1 MGILEGLGQG
11 FAVALDP
18 TNLLYVFMGVLIGTV
33 IGVLPGLGPTAT
45 IALLLPLTY
54 AIEPATAVIL
64 LAGIYYG
71 SMYGGTIT
79 SVLLRLPGE
88 AASVVT
94 TFDGYQMAKQGR
106 AGPALGIA
114 AVGSF
119 IGGVLAVV
127 GLVLLAPPLADLAVT
142 FGPPEYVAL
151 TVLGILMVTYLGS
164 GSPLKSLSMAA
175 LGLLL
180 ATVGQDPI
188 TGTARF
194 TFGQV
199 SLFDGV
205 DFVAVAM
212 GLFGVGE
219 ILHSLERTGKVQAV
233 TRKITHIWP
242 TRKDFR
248 ESAGAIG
255 RGSVLGFVIGVLPGG
270 GGVISSLA
278 SYALEKRRAKDPSR
292 FGKGAIQGVA
302 GPETANNASST
313 SAFIPLLT
321 LGIPANVV
329 LALIFG
335 ALLVQGITPGPQLI
349 SEEPEVFWGVIASML
364 IGNLMLLALNIPL
377 VGVFVQLLRVRAGIL
392 AAFALVVTMAGV
404 FSVNNDVFDMWVVL
418 LFGVIGW
425 LMKKTGFE
433 PGPLVLAFVLGSIME
448 RAFRQSM
455 LLSGGSLDIF
465 VTRPLSGGLL
475 AVMALVIL
483 LSVIAAR
490 RRRAVFGHVAPEDVA
505 SEEVA
510 SEEVASEKV
519 ASEEVAP
526 EEVAPEDVAPED
538 VAPEDVTPQ
547 EGAPRDADLATHIP
561 PPVGGGA
568 GRASGS
574 TNAGR
579 GGATPPRNEGER

>member
-1 MGILEGLGQG
+1 MGILDGIGQG

-18 TNLLYVFMGVLIGTV
+18 TNLLYVFIGVLVGTV

-94 TFDGYQMAKQGR
+94 TFDGYQMARQGR

-119 IGGVLAVV
+119 IGGILSVV
-127 GLVLLAPPLADLAVT
+127 GLMLLAPPLADLAVA

-151 TVLGILMVTYLGS
+151 TVLGILLVTYLGS

-199 SLFDGV
+199 SLFDGI

-219 ILHSLERTGKVQAV
+219 ILHSLERTEKVQAV
-233 TRKITHIWP
+233 TAKIKNIWP
-242 TRKDFR
+242 TRQDFR
-248 ESAGAIG
+248 DSAGAIG

-292 FGKGAIQGVA
+292 FGKGAIEGVA

-329 LALIFG
+329 LALIYG
-335 ALLVQGITPGPQLI
+335 ALLVQGITPGPKLI
-349 SEEPEVFWGVIASML
+349 TEEPEVFWGVIASMV

-404 FSVNNDVFDMWVVL
+404 FSVNNDIFDMWVVL
-418 LFGVIGW
+418 VFGVIGW

-433 PGPLVLAFVLGSIME
+433 PGPLVLAFVLGEIME

-455 LLSGGSLDIF
+455 LISGGSLDIF

-475 AVMALVIL
+475 AVMALVVV

-490 RRRAVFGHVAPEDVA
+490 RRRAVFGHVN
-505 SEEVA
+505 
-510 SEEVASEKV
+510 
-519 ASEEVAP
+519 
-526 EEVAPEDVAPED
+526 PEDVAPED
-538 VAPEDVTPQ
+538 GDPAVYA
-547 EGAPRDADLATHIP
+547 P
-561 PPVGGGA
+561 PPAVDGA
-568 GRASGS
+568 GAKPRSGD
-574 TNAGR
+574 AAR
-579 GGATPPRNEGER
+579 GVPKSPTNEGER

>member
-1 MGILEGLGQG
+1 MEILDGIGQG
-11 FAVALDP
+11 FSVALQP
-18 TNLLYVFMGVLIGTV
+18 INLLYVFVGVLIGTV

-45 IALLLPLTY
+45 IALLLPITY
-54 AIEPATAVIL
+54 TVEPATAVIL

-114 AVGSF
+114 AIGSF
-119 IGGVLAVV
+119 IGGTVSVV
-127 GLVLLAPPLADLAVT
+127 GLMIFAPPLADLAVA

-164 GSPLKSLSMAA
+164 GSPIKSLAMAA
-175 LGLLL
+175 VGLLL

-188 TGTARF
+188 TGTSRF
-194 TFGQV
+194 TFGQL
-199 SLFDGV
+199 SLFDGL

-219 ILHSLERTGKVQAV
+219 ILHSLERTEKVQA
-233 TRKITHIWP
+233 ITSRIKNIWP
-242 TRKDFR
+242 SRKDFR
-248 ESAGAIG
+248 DSSGAIA

-270 GGVISSLA
+270 GGVVSSLA

-292 FGKGAIQGVA
+292 FGKGAIEGVA

-321 LGIPANVV
+321 LGIPPNVV
-329 LALIFG
+329 LALIYG
-335 ALLVQGITPGPQLI
+335 ALLIQGITPGSGLI
-349 SEEPEVFWGVIASML
+349 ADEPEVFWGVIVSML
-364 IGNLMLLALNIPL
+364 VGNIMLLALNIPL
-377 VGVFVQLLRVRAGIL
+377 VGFFVQLLRVRAGIL

-404 FSVNNDVFDMWVVL
+404 FSVSNDSFDMWVVL
-418 LFGVIGW
+418 VFGIIGW

-455 LLSGGSLDIF
+455 LISGGSLDIF

-475 AVMALVIL
+475 AFMVLVV
-483 LSVIAAR
+483 VISLVAAR
-490 RRRAVFGHVAPEDVA
+490 RRRAMFTEIDPESLDDSGADTSGETSGLAPA
-505 SEEVA
+505 S
-510 SEEVASEKV
+510 
-519 ASEEVAP
+519 
-526 EEVAPEDVAPED
+526 
-538 VAPEDVTPQ
+538 
-547 EGAPRDADLATHIP
+547 EGAPGAATRP
-561 PPVGGGA
+561 PGA
-568 GRASGS
+568 GAGAPGS
-574 TNAGR
+574 TDDEGR
-579 GGATPPRNEGER
+579 R

>member
-1 MGILEGLGQG
+1 VEILDGVGQG
-11 FAVALDP
+11 LSVALQP
-18 TNLLYVFMGVLIGTV
+18 TNLLYVFIGVLIGTV

-54 AIEPATAVIL
+54 TIEPATAVIL

-119 IGGVLAVV
+119 IGGVLSVI
-127 GLVLLAPPLADLAVT
+127 GLVLLAPPLADLAVS

-151 TVLGILMVTYLGS
+151 TALGILLVTYLGS

-188 TGTARF
+188 TGTTRF

-219 ILHSLERTGKVQAV
+219 ILHSLERTEKVQAV
-233 TRKITHIWP
+233 TQRIKHIWP

-248 ESAGAIG
+248 DSAGAIG

-349 SEEPEVFWGVIASML
+349 TDEPEVFWGVIVSML
-364 IGNLMLLALNIPL
+364 VGNLMLLALNIPL

-404 FSVNNDVFDMWVVL
+404 FSVNNDIFDMWVVL
-418 LFGVIGW
+418 VFGVIGW

-475 AVMALVIL
+475 AVMALVI
-483 LSVIAAR
+483 VISFVAAQ
-490 RRRAVFGHVAPEDVA
+490 RRRAVFGHVEPEDEDTDDVDA
-505 SEEVA
+505 EQERAAEGDDSA
-510 SEEVASEKV
+510 GDGGTPKV
-519 ASEEVAP
+519 APLAARRP
-526 EEVAPEDVAPED
+526 A
-538 VAPEDVTPQ
+538 
-547 EGAPRDADLATHIP
+547 EGDAGAEAPRADGGPGVAIP
-561 PPVGGGA
+561 P
-568 GRASGS
+568 
-574 TNAGR
+574 TNEA
-579 GGATPPRNEGER
+579 ER

>member
-1 MGILEGLGQG
+1 MTVGIFDGIAQG

-18 TNLLYVFMGVLIGTV
+18 INLLYVFAGVLIGTV

-54 AIEPATAVIL
+54 TIEPATAVIL

-94 TFDGYQMAKQGR
+94 TFDGYQMARQGR

-114 AVGSF
+114 AIGSF
-119 IGGVLAVV
+119 VGGILSVL
-127 GLVLLAPPLADLAVT
+127 GLMLLAPPLADLAVS

-151 TVLGILMVTYLGS
+151 TALGILLVTYLGS
-164 GSPLKSLSMAA
+164 GTPLKSLSMAA

-180 ATVGQDPI
+180 ATMGQDPI
-188 TGTARF
+188 TGTTRF
-194 TFGQV
+194 TFGSV
-199 SLFDGV
+199 ALFDGL

-219 ILHSLERTGKVQAV
+219 ILHSLERTDKVQAV
-233 TRKITHIWP
+233 TRSIKHIWP
-242 TRKDFR
+242 TRKDIR
-248 ESAGAIG
+248 DSSGAIA

-292 FGKGAIQGVA
+292 FGRGAIEGVA

-335 ALLVQGITPGPQLI
+335 ALLVQGVTPGPQLI
-349 SEEPEVFWGVIASML
+349 SEEPEIFWGVIASMVV
-364 IGNLMLLALNIPL
+364 GNVMLLVLNIPL

-392 AAFALVVTMAGV
+392 AAFALLVTMAGV
-404 FSVNNDVFDMWVVL
+404 FSISNDSFDMWVVL
-418 LFGVIGW
+418 VFGVIGW

-433 PGPLVLAFVLGSIME
+433 PGPLVLAFVLGEIME

-455 LLSGGSLDIF
+455 LLSAGSLDIF

-475 AVMALVIL
+475 AVMAAVIVLSLVM
-483 LSVIAAR
+483 AR
-490 RRRAVFGHVAPEDVA
+490 RRRAAFRQVDPEDE
-505 SEEVA
+505 SGR
-510 SEEVASEKV
+510 
-519 ASEEVAP
+519 
-526 EEVAPEDVAPED
+526 ED
-538 VAPEDVTPQ
+538 
-547 EGAPRDADLATHIP
+547 
-561 PPVGGGA
+561 GA
-568 GRASGS
+568 G
-574 TNAGR
+574 
-579 GGATPPRNEGER
+579 PVEGEPGLSAEPATGRNARHTSDSADSDASSTPGER

>member
-1 MGILEGLGQG
+1 MDSWNGILQG
-11 FAVALDP
+11 FSVALDP
-18 TNLLYVFMGVLIGTV
+18 TNLLYVFLGVLIGTV

-45 IALLLPLTY
+45 IALLLPITY
-54 AIEPATAVIL
+54 TVEPVTAVIL

-119 IGGVLAVV
+119 IGGTVSVV
-127 GLVLLAPPLADLAVT
+127 GMVLLAPPLADLAVS

-151 TVLGILMVTYLGS
+151 TVLGILLVTYLGT
-164 GSPLKSLSMAA
+164 GSVLKSLSMAA
-175 LGLLL
+175 VGLLL
-180 ATVGQDPI
+180 ATIGLDPI

-194 TFGQV
+194 TFGEV
-199 SLFDGV
+199 SLFNGL

-219 ILHSLERTGKVQAV
+219 ILHSLERTEKVQAV
-233 TRKITHIWP
+233 TSKIKGIWP

-248 ESAGAIG
+248 DSAGAIG
-255 RGSVLGFVIGVLPGG
+255 RGSVLGFAIGVLPGG
-270 GGVISSLA
+270 GGVVSSLA
-278 SYALEKRRAKDPSR
+278 SYAMEKRRAKDPSR
-292 FGKGAIQGVA
+292 FGKGAIEGVA

-321 LGIPANVV
+321 LGIPPNVV

-335 ALLVQGITPGPQLI
+335 ALLVQDITPGPQLI
-349 SEEPEVFWGVIASML
+349 EQQPEIFWGVIASMV

-377 VGVFVQLLRVRAGIL
+377 VGVFVQMLRVRAGIL
-392 AAFALVVTMAGV
+392 AAFALLVTMAGV
-404 FSVNNDVFDMWVVL
+404 FSVNNNVFDMWVVL
-418 LFGVIGW
+418 GFGVIGW

-433 PGPLVLAFVLGSIME
+433 PGPLVLAFVLGSILE

-455 LLSGGSLDIF
+455 LISGGSFDIF
-465 VTRPLSGGLL
+465 VTRPISGGMF
-475 AVMALVIL
+475 AFMALIIIVSAIT
-483 LSVIAAR
+483 SR
-490 RRRAVFGHVAPEDVA
+490 RRKAVFGRVDPADVD
-505 SEEVA
+505 ETDE
-510 SEEVASEKV
+510 
-519 ASEEVAP
+519 P
-526 EEVAPEDVAPED
+526 GP
-538 VAPEDVTPQ
+538 
-547 EGAPRDADLATHIP
+547 DADRQVTAEGSP
-561 PPVGGGA
+561 GA
-568 GRASGS
+568 DS
-574 TNAGR
+574 TTD
-579 GGATPPRNEGER
+579 TPSSTTPGER

>member
-1 MGILEGLGQG
+1 VTVGISDGILQG

-18 TNLLYVFMGVLIGTV
+18 INLLYVFAGVLIGTV

-54 AIEPATAVIL
+54 TIEPATAVIL

-114 AVGSF
+114 AIGSF
-119 IGGVLAVV
+119 VGGILSVL
-127 GLVLLAPPLADLAVT
+127 GLMLLAPPLADLAVS

-151 TVLGILMVTYLGS
+151 TALGILLVTYLGS
-164 GSPLKSLSMAA
+164 GTPLKSLSMAA

-180 ATVGQDPI
+180 ATMGQDPI
-188 TGTARF
+188 TGTTRF
-194 TFGQV
+194 TFGSV
-199 SLFDGV
+199 ALFDGL

-219 ILHSLERTGKVQAV
+219 ILHSLERTDKVQAV
-233 TRKITHIWP
+233 TRRITHIWP
-242 TRKDFR
+242 TRQDIR
-248 ESAGAIG
+248 DSSGAIA

-292 FGKGAIQGVA
+292 FGRGAIEGVA

-335 ALLVQGITPGPQLI
+335 ALLVQGVTPGPQLI
-349 SEEPEVFWGVIASML
+349 SEEPEIFWGVIASMVV
-364 IGNLMLLALNIPL
+364 GNVMLLVLNIPL

-392 AAFALVVTMAGV
+392 AAFALLVTMAGV
-404 FSVNNDVFDMWVVL
+404 FSISNDSFDMWVVL
-418 LFGVIGW
+418 VFGVIGW

-433 PGPLVLAFVLGSIME
+433 PGPLVLAFVLGEIME

-475 AVMALVIL
+475 AVMAAVVVI
-483 LSVIAAR
+483 SMVMAR
-490 RRRAVFGHVAPEDVA
+490 RRRAAFRQVDPDEEAGPDPEPAPGHDARRTPADVDTDVPSAPGD
-505 SEEVA
+505 
-510 SEEVASEKV
+510 
-519 ASEEVAP
+519 
-526 EEVAPEDVAPED
+526 
-538 VAPEDVTPQ
+538 
-547 EGAPRDADLATHIP
+547 R
-561 PPVGGGA
+561 
-568 GRASGS
+568 
-574 TNAGR
+574 
-579 GGATPPRNEGER
+579 

>member
-1 MGILEGLGQG
+1 MGLLDGIVQG

-18 TNLLYVFMGVLIGTV
+18 VNLLYVFVGVLIGTV

-54 AIEPATAVIL
+54 EIEPSTAVIL

-114 AVGSF
+114 AIGSF
-119 IGGVLAVV
+119 VGGVLAVI
-127 GLVLLAPPLADLAVT
+127 GLMLLAPPLAELAVS

-151 TVLGILMVTYLGS
+151 TVLGLLLVTWLGT
-164 GSPLKSLSMAA
+164 GSALKSLAMAA

-188 TGTARF
+188 AGTTRF
-194 TFGQV
+194 TFGEV
-199 SLFDGV
+199 SLYDGL

-219 ILHSLERTGKVQAV
+219 ILHNLEHTSAVRAV
-233 TRKITHIWP
+233 TKKITGIWP
-242 TRKDFR
+242 TRRDLR
-248 ESAGAIG
+248 DSSGAIA

-270 GGVISSLA
+270 GGVVSSLA

-292 FGKGAIQGVA
+292 FGRGAIEGVA

-335 ALLVQGITPGPQLI
+335 ALLVQGVTPGPQLI
-349 SEEPEVFWGVIASML
+349 DQHPEIFWGVIASML
-364 IGNLMLLALNIPL
+364 VGNLMLLALNIPL
-377 VGVFVQLLRVRAGIL
+377 VGVFVQILRVRAGIL
-392 AAFALVVTMAGV
+392 AAFALLITMAGV
-404 FSVNNDVFDMWVVL
+404 FSINNDVSDMWVVL
-418 LFGVIGW
+418 AFGLLGW

-433 PGPLVLAFVLGSIME
+433 PGPLVLAFVLGPILE

-455 LLSGGSLDIF
+455 LISGGSLDVF
-465 VTRPLSGGLL
+465 VTRPISGGILL
-475 AVMALVIL
+475 AMVLIIVVGAVT
-483 LSVIAAR
+483 AR
-490 RRRAVFGHVAPEDVA
+490 RRRRIVRVVDAPDDGDTDA
-505 SEEVA
+505 PTEE
-510 SEEVASEKV
+510 
-519 ASEEVAP
+519 P
-526 EEVAPEDVAPED
+526 TDRRT
-538 VAPEDVTPQ
+538 TP
-547 EGAPRDADLATHIP
+547 GVP
-561 PPVGGGA
+561 
-568 GRASGS
+568 
-574 TNAGR
+574 
-579 GGATPPRNEGER
+579 

>member
-1 MGILEGLGQG
+1 MDLLDGIAQG
-11 FAVALDP
+11 FSVALDP
-18 TNLLYVFMGVLIGTV
+18 TNILYVFLGVLVGMV

-54 AIEPATAVIL
+54 AIPPETAVIL

-106 AGPALGIA
+106 AGPALGTA

-119 IGGVLAVV
+119 IGGILSVI
-127 GLVLLAPPLADLAVT
+127 GLVLLAPPLAALAVS

-151 TVLGILMVTYLGS
+151 TVLGILLVTYLGT
-164 GSPLKSLSMAA
+164 GSAVKSLSMAA

-188 TGTARF
+188 TGTTRF
-194 TFGQV
+194 TFGEV
-199 SLFDGV
+199 SLFDGL

-219 ILHSLERTGKVQAV
+219 ILHNLERTQGVRSAVQKVKNV
-233 TRKITHIWP
+233 WP
-242 TRKDFR
+242 SRRDLRDST
-248 ESAGAIG
+248 GAIA

-270 GGVISSLA
+270 GGVVSSLA

-292 FGKGAIQGVA
+292 FGKGAIEGVA

-349 SEEPEVFWGVIASML
+349 EQNPEIFWGVIASMA
-364 IGNLMLLALNIPL
+364 IGNLMLLMLNIPL
-377 VGVFVQLLRVRAGIL
+377 IGVFVQILRVRAGIL
-392 AAFALVVTMAGV
+392 GAFALLLTMAGV
-404 FSVNNDVFDMWVVL
+404 YSVNNDVTDMWVVL
-418 LFGVIGW
+418 GFGVLGW

-433 PGPLVLAFVLGSIME
+433 PGPLVLAFVLGPILE

-455 LLSGGSLDIF
+455 LISGGSLDVF
-465 VTRPLSGGLL
+465 VTRPISGTLFGL
-475 AVMALVIL
+475 MAVIL
-483 LSVIAAR
+483 VVSVVMAR
-490 RRRAVFGHVAPEDVA
+490 RRARVLHRHDDPE
-505 SEEVA
+505 S
-510 SEEVASEKV
+510 
-519 ASEEVAP
+519 
-526 EEVAPEDVAPED
+526 
-538 VAPEDVTPQ
+538 
-547 EGAPRDADLATHIP
+547 DADPDLP
-561 PPVGGGA
+561 PA
-568 GRASGS
+568 GTGS
-574 TNAGR
+574 R
-579 GGATPPRNEGER
+579 HSTPGEP